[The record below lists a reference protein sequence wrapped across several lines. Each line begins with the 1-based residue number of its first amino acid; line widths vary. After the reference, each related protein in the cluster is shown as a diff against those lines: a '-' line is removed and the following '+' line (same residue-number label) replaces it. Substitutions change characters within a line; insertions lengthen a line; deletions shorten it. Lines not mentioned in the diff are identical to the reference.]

1 MRLSDRTSDL
11 SRKSWQFL
19 GNFFFFFANKAL
31 PSGSPYAFLG
41 VQAKGANSYSKIGQ
55 HNDSI
60 MEFHNEKLGSC
71 VLQVLVSQISYKSS
85 EKSASGL
92 SPASQSNL
100 SQVCKDLH
108 YFLSLGAA
116 SGCLY
121 IV

>member
-1 MRLSDRTSDL
+1 MTRD
-11 SRKSWQFL
+11 
-19 GNFFFFFANKAL
+19 
-31 PSGSPYAFLG
+31 
-41 VQAKGANSYSKIGQ
+41 SKIGQ

-60 MEFHNEKLGSC
+60 MEFRNEKLGSC

-108 YFLSLGAA
+108 YFLSLEAA